1 VAPPEDGPKPP
12 RSQAWWAQAAP
23 AGGGR
28 GDASVWRVSDPDQ
41 TEDRRP
47 DTARAP
53 RVLVVGQGE
62 PARGGIPTFIR
73 TLLDDPWLRERAR
86 LSYLNTTH
94 EPTRPGAATLANL
107 RWAVE
112 DWRRVRRAA
121 RGVDVV
127 HLNLAPAPLLP
138 LVRAASL
145 ARAARSAGARVVL
158 HAHSG
163 RLHIAA
169 RSPAYRLGL
178 RALVRWT
185 DVIVVVS
192 ADGARTVRAAGG
204 AAELLPNAVDTSAFG
219 PARRDADRPAIAF
232 VGTICERKGLDDLR
246 EALLRL
252 EREERITPASVRV
265 RLVGDAR
272 QEGPGVFERVRD
284 DYAASGL
291 DWVEFTGALPPEDVR
306 EILATSDVFCLPS
319 HWEGMPISML
329 EAMAA
334 GAAVVATRVGDI
346 PAVLEDGAAGIVV
359 DVRSPE
365 QLAEALGGL
374 LADADGRRRL
384 GEAARAAAVSRYD
397 RRAMTGRLLAIYRRL
412 AYSM

>member
-1 VAPPEDGPKPP
+1 VGV
-12 RSQAWWAQAAP
+12 
-23 AGGGR
+23 G
-28 GDASVWRVSDPDQ
+28 ASVKRVPSDAIDDP
-41 TEDRRP
+41 R
-47 DTARAP
+47 AGAGSAP

-73 TLLDDPWLRERAR
+73 TLLEDPWLRERAR
-86 LSYLNTTH
+86 LSFLNTTH
-94 EPTRPGAATLANL
+94 DPTRPGAATFANL

-121 RGVDVV
+121 RTADVV

-138 LVRAASL
+138 LVRATSL
-145 ARAARSAGARVVL
+145 ALAARSAGARVVL

-163 RLHIAA
+163 RLHVAA
-169 RSPAYRLGL
+169 RSAAYRLGL
-178 RALVRWT
+178 RALVRAT
-185 DVIVVVS
+185 DRIVVVS

-204 AAELLPNAVDTSAFG
+204 DPELLPNAVDTSAFG
-219 PARRDADRPAIAF
+219 PAPREPGRPAIAF

-252 EREERITPASVRV
+252 EREGRVEPETVRV

-284 DYAASGL
+284 AYEASGL
-291 DWVEFTGALPPEDVR
+291 GWVEFTGALPSEDVR

-346 PAVLEDGAAGIVV
+346 PDVLEDGDAGIVV
-359 DVRSPE
+359 DARSPS
-365 QLAEALGGL
+365 QLAEALGRL
-374 LADADGRRRL
+374 LGDPDERRRL
-384 GEAARAAAVSRYD
+384 GEAARTTAVARYD
-397 RRAMTGRLLAIYRRL
+397 RRAMPERLFAIYRRL